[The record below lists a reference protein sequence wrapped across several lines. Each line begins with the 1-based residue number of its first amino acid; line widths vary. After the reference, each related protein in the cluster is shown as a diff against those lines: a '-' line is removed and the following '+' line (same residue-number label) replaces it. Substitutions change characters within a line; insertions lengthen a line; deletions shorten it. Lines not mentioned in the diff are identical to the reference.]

1 MQNQCK
7 KIFLFALLA
16 MALSKVLATGYPDRP
31 VKIVQG
37 FAPGGNP
44 ERIARAV
51 ADGISRSLNQAFI
64 VEAQTGAG
72 GTIAANTVAKAKP
85 DGYTILLATGGHA
98 VSDAIYLNLPYKTV
112 ADFQMISTIT
122 YFPFLIVVTE
132 ESKYKNLKDLLSSA
146 KEGANTLNYGTAGS
160 GSSQH
165 LAGEL
170 LSKMASVEL
179 THIPYRGDAASLTAL
194 LSNDVDFIITTPTA
208 VMPNI
213 KAGKLRVL
221 ATTGAKRWDGLPNIA
236 TVSEQGVRNYE
247 VRSWSGLMAPAG
259 TPQDV
264 IMVLNKA
271 TQTALQNPSIKAQL
285 TETGGDVKGSTP
297 DEMKKM
303 VEKETIK
310 WNQLVKDANIT
321 KQ

>member
-1 MQNQCK
+1 
-7 KIFLFALLA
+7 
-16 MALSKVLATGYPDRP
+16 
-31 VKIVQG
+31 
-37 FAPGGNP
+37 
-44 ERIARAV
+44 V

-259 TPQDV
+259 TPQDG